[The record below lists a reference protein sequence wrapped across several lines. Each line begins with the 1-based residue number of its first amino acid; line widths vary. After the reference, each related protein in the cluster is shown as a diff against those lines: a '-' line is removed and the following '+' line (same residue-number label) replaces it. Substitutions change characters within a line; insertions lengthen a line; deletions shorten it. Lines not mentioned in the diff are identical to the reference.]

1 MCYVKYLFAPQ
12 KVVKRLGFKYVGMC
26 CKKSGGLL
34 LCNDRSGAETTG
46 SFSAHTATHSISESA
61 HETQSFSFEL
71 RKQKKFQQIFITK
84 TSYKPPANSTSH
96 NKLFLRYILLCHD

>member
-1 MCYVKYLFAPQ
+1 MLAFENSGNSLRKDLHRV
-12 KVVKRLGFKYVGMC
+12 GFECVGMC

-61 HETQSFSFEL
+61 HETQNFSLEL
-71 RKQKKFQQIFITK
+71 RKQKK
-84 TSYKPPANSTSH
+84 SE
-96 NKLFLRYILLCHD
+96 

>member
-46 SFSAHTATHSISESA
+46 SFSAHTATYSTSESGA
-61 HETQSFSFEL
+61 RGSGNLCSARTEVERRPT
-71 RKQKKFQQIFITK
+71 R
-84 TSYKPPANSTSH
+84 YKA
-96 NKLFLRYILLCHD
+96 FLPNYGNNNTHSPLNLPSPIYQP